1 MTSISPLTN
10 FLKEGL
16 FGDYKDKNESNLIKI
31 QEEKNLLIAQIV
43 QYKNSSLQIRDII
56 IDGLSMSHDP
66 LKVISNNDTRI
77 LWNGPKNWLLISKN
91 KNLNENIKKTF
102 VESDFAVTD
111 LSHSRAIIGLEG
123 ENLKEVLKKGCP
135 YNFNEIKKNM
145 CVNSVFNG
153 ITITIDM
160 IEENPEKIRLLALRS
175 FGESL
180 AESVTDACLEYGYK
194 SI

>member
-31 QEEKNLLIAQIV
+31 QEEKNFLITQIA

-56 IDGLSMSHDP
+56 IDGLSMSTDS

-123 ENLKEVLKKGCP
+123 ENLKEILKKGCP

>member
-56 IDGLSMSHDP
+56 IDDLSMSHDP
-66 LKVISNNDTRI
+66 LKVIYNNDTRI
-77 LWNGPKNWLLISKN
+77 VWNGPNNWLLISKK
-91 KNLNENIKKTF
+91 KNLIENIKKKF
-102 VESDFAVTD
+102 FESDFALTD

-135 YNFNEIKKNM
+135 YNFNEMKKNM

-160 IEENPEKIRLLALRS
+160 IEENPEKIRLLVLRS

>member
-31 QEEKNLLIAQIV
+31 QEEKNLLLAQIV

-66 LKVISNNDTRI
+66 LKVISNNDTRV
-77 LWNGPKNWLLISKN
+77 LWNGPKNWLLISKK
-91 KNLNENIKKTF
+91 KNLIENIKKTF
-102 VESDFAVTD
+102 VESDFALTD

-135 YNFNEIKKNM
+135 YNFNEMKKNM

>member
-10 FLKEGL
+10 VLKEGL

-31 QEEKNLLIAQIV
+31 QEEKNFLITQIA

-56 IDGLSMSHDP
+56 IDGLSMSTDS

-180 AESVTDACLEYGYK
+180 AESITDACLEYGYK

>member
-66 LKVISNNDTRI
+66 LKVISNNDTRV
-77 LWNGPKNWLLISKN
+77 LWNGPKNWLLISKK
-91 KNLNENIKKTF
+91 KNLKENIKKTF
-102 VESDFAVTD
+102 FESDFAVTD

-135 YNFNEIKKNM
+135 YNFNEMKKNM

>member
-10 FLKEGL
+10 VLKEGL

-31 QEEKNLLIAQIV
+31 QEEKNFLIIQIA

-56 IDGLSMSHDP
+56 IDGLSMSTDS

-77 LWNGPKNWLLISKN
+77 LWNGPKNWLLISNN

-111 LSHSRAIIGLEG
+111 LSHSRAIIGLQG

-180 AESVTDACLEYGYK
+180 AESITDACLEYGYK

>member
-66 LKVISNNDTRI
+66 LKVISNNDTRV
-77 LWNGPKNWLLISKN
+77 LWNGPKNWILISKK
-91 KNLNENIKKTF
+91 KNLIENIKKTF
-102 VESDFAVTD
+102 VESDFALTD

>member
-1 MTSISPLTN
+1 MTSTSPLTN

-77 LWNGPKNWLLISKN
+77 LWNGPKNWLLISKK
-91 KNLNENIKKTF
+91 KNLIENIKKTF
-102 VESDFAVTD
+102 VESDFALTD

>member
-111 LSHSRAIIGLEG
+111 LSHSRAIIGLQG

-180 AESVTDACLEYGYK
+180 AESITDACLEYGYK

>member
-10 FLKEGL
+10 VLKEGL

-77 LWNGPKNWLLISKN
+77 LWNGPKNWLLISKK

-111 LSHSRAIIGLEG
+111 LSHSRAIIGLQG

-135 YNFNEIKKNM
+135 YNFNEMKKNM

>member
-10 FLKEGL
+10 VLKEGL

-31 QEEKNLLIAQIV
+31 QEEKNFLIIQIA

-56 IDGLSMSHDP
+56 IDGLSMSDDP
-66 LKVISNNDTRI
+66 LNVISNNDTRI
-77 LWNGPKNWLLISKN
+77 LWNGPKNWLLISKK

-111 LSHSRAIIGLEG
+111 LSHSRAIIGLQG

-180 AESVTDACLEYGYK
+180 AEAITEACLEYGYK

>member
-1 MTSISPLTN
+1 M
-10 FLKEGL
+10 
-16 FGDYKDKNESNLIKI
+16 
-31 QEEKNLLIAQIV
+31 
-43 QYKNSSLQIRDII
+43 
-56 IDGLSMSHDP
+56 
-66 LKVISNNDTRI
+66 
-77 LWNGPKNWLLISKN
+77 
-91 KNLNENIKKTF
+91 
-102 VESDFAVTD
+102 
-111 LSHSRAIIGLEG
+111 
-123 ENLKEVLKKGCP
+123 KEVLKKGCP
-135 YNFNEIKKNM
+135 YNFNEMKKNM

>member
-1 MTSISPLTN
+1 MISISPLTN
-10 FLKEGL
+10 VLKEGL
-16 FGDYKDKNESNLIKI
+16 FGDYKDKKESNLIKI
-31 QEEKNLLIAQIV
+31 QEEKNLLITQIV
-43 QYKNSSLQIRDII
+43 QYKNSSLQIRDVV

-66 LKVISNNDTRI
+66 LNVISNNDTRI
-77 LWNGPKNWLLISKN
+77 LWNGPKNWLLISKK

-123 ENLKEVLKKGCP
+123 ENLKEILKKGCP

-180 AESVTDACLEYGYK
+180 AESITDACLEYGYK

>member
-31 QEEKNLLIAQIV
+31 QEEKNLLIAQVV

-66 LKVISNNDTRI
+66 LKVISNNDTRV
-77 LWNGPKNWLLISKN
+77 LWNGPKNWLLISKK
-91 KNLNENIKKTF
+91 KNLIENIKKTF
-102 VESDFAVTD
+102 VESDFALTD

-135 YNFNEIKKNM
+135 YNFNEMKKNM

-153 ITITIDM
+153 ITVTIDM

>member
-77 LWNGPKNWLLISKN
+77 LWNGPKNWLLTSKK

-135 YNFNEIKKNM
+135 YNFNEMKKNM

-180 AESVTDACLEYGYK
+180 AESVTDACLEHGYK

>member
-77 LWNGPKNWLLISKN
+77 LWNGPKNWLLISKK
-91 KNLNENIKKTF
+91 KNLIENIKKTF

>member
-56 IDGLSMSHDP
+56 IDDLSMSHDP

-77 LWNGPKNWLLISKN
+77 LWNGPKNWLLISKK
-91 KNLNENIKKTF
+91 KNLIENIKKKF
-102 VESDFAVTD
+102 FESDFALTD

-135 YNFNEIKKNM
+135 YNFNEMKKNM

-160 IEENPEKIRLLALRS
+160 IEENPEKIRLLVLRS

>member
-56 IDGLSMSHDP
+56 IDDLSMSHDP

-77 LWNGPKNWLLISKN
+77 LWNGPKNWLLISKK
-91 KNLNENIKKTF
+91 KNLIENIKKKF
-102 VESDFAVTD
+102 FESDFALTD

-135 YNFNEIKKNM
+135 YNFNEMKKNM

>member
-77 LWNGPKNWLLISKN
+77 LWNGPKNWLLISKK
-91 KNLNENIKKTF
+91 KNLIENIKKTF
-102 VESDFAVTD
+102 VESDFALTD

-135 YNFNEIKKNM
+135 YNFNEMKKNM

>member
-56 IDGLSMSHDP
+56 IDDLSMSHDP

-77 LWNGPKNWLLISKN
+77 LWNGPKNWLLISKK
-91 KNLNENIKKTF
+91 KNLIENIKKTF
-102 VESDFAVTD
+102 VESDFALTD

-135 YNFNEIKKNM
+135 YNFNEMKKNM

>member
-16 FGDYKDKNESNLIKI
+16 FGDYKHKNESNLIKI

-66 LKVISNNDTRI
+66 LKVISNNDTRV
-77 LWNGPKNWLLISKN
+77 LWNGPKNWILISKK
-91 KNLNENIKKTF
+91 KNLIENIKKTF
-102 VESDFAVTD
+102 VESDFALTD

-135 YNFNEIKKNM
+135 YNFNEMKKNM

>member
-66 LKVISNNDTRI
+66 LKVISNNDTRV
-77 LWNGPKNWLLISKN
+77 LWNGPKNWLLISKK
-91 KNLNENIKKTF
+91 KNLIENIKKTF
-102 VESDFAVTD
+102 VESDFALTD

-135 YNFNEIKKNM
+135 YNFNEMKKNM

>member
-66 LKVISNNDTRI
+66 LKVISNNDTRV
-77 LWNGPKNWLLISKN
+77 LWNGPKNWILISK
-91 KNLNENIKKTF
+91 KMNLIENIKKTF
-102 VESDFAVTD
+102 VESDFALTD

-135 YNFNEIKKNM
+135 YNFNEMKKNM

>member
-56 IDGLSMSHDP
+56 IDDLSMSHDP

-77 LWNGPKNWLLISKN
+77 LWNGPKNWLLISKK
-91 KNLNENIKKTF
+91 KNLIENIKKTF
-102 VESDFAVTD
+102 VESDFALTD

-135 YNFNEIKKNM
+135 YNFNEMKKNM

-160 IEENPEKIRLLALRS
+160 IEENPEKIRLLVLRS

>member
-1 MTSISPLTN
+1 MISISPLTN
-10 FLKEGL
+10 VLKEGL
-16 FGDYKDKNESNLIKI
+16 FGDYKDKKESNLIKI
-31 QEEKNLLIAQIV
+31 QEEKNLLITQIV
-43 QYKNSSLQIRDII
+43 QYKNSSLQIRDVV

-66 LKVISNNDTRI
+66 LNVISNNDTRI
-77 LWNGPKNWLLISKN
+77 LWNGPKNWLLISKK
-91 KNLNENIKKTF
+91 KNLNQNIKKTF

-123 ENLKEVLKKGCP
+123 ENLKEILKKGCP

-180 AESVTDACLEYGYK
+180 AESITDACLEYGYR

>member
-10 FLKEGL
+10 VLKEGL

-31 QEEKNLLIAQIV
+31 QEEKNLLITQIV
-43 QYKNSSLQIRDII
+43 QYKNSSLQIRDVV

-77 LWNGPKNWLLISKN
+77 LWNGPKNWLLISKK

-123 ENLKEVLKKGCP
+123 ENLKEILKKGCP
-135 YNFNEIKKNM
+135 YNFNEMKKNM

-180 AESVTDACLEYGYK
+180 AESITDACLEYGYR